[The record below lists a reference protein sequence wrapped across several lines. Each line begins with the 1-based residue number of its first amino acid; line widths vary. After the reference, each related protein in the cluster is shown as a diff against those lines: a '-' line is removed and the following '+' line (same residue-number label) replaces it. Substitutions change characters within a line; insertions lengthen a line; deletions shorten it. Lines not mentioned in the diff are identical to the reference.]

1 VAAVKAAAAKV
12 AVARAVAKVAVAR
25 VPAKAAA
32 AKEAALVPVRALVA
46 VAQADL
52 RALKIT

>member
-1 VAAVKAAAAKV
+1 VAVKAAA
-12 AVARAVAKVAVAR
+12 R
-25 VPAKAAA
+25 VPAKVAA
-32 AKEAALVPVRALVA
+32 AKETALVPVRALVA

>member
-1 VAAVKAAAAKV
+1 VVAA
-12 AVARAVAKVAVAR
+12 RVAVAR

-32 AKEAALVPVRALVA
+32 AKEAALVPVRALVVA
-46 VAQADL
+46 AQADL